1 MNNIERIKA
10 TLKVVPDFPKP
21 GISFKDITPLLA
33 NAEMFKITIDELIN
47 LIKDI
52 KFDVVVGLESRGF
65 WFGVSIAQKLG
76 LPFVPIRK
84 KGKLPRPTVEA
95 SYQLEYGTDYIQV
108 HKQDIPAGANV
119 LIVDDIIATGGTIL
133 ATQKLMQQLNAK
145 AEHALVLAYLEELA
159 FGPQNIE
166 KAGIKVHSL
175 LKL

>member
-47 LIKDI
+47 LVKDV

-65 WFGVSIAQKLG
+65 WFGVSIAQRLG

-108 HKQDIPAGANV
+108 HKEDIPAGANV

-145 AEHALVLAYLEELA
+145 VEHALVLAYLEELA
-159 FGPQNIE
+159 FGPENIE